1 MTESPKMRH
10 GHPVL
15 EDGTTD
21 WEAVFEHEENG
32 LIHLVNQTH
41 DSNAIRQCAQ
51 LIIRKLF
58 TRKNDQD
65 EVVRLNKELDGIL
78 AKVESHGFEAAQKA
92 VVTLLRRIKDER
104 IRRARA
110 FVERKKKKKLLERR
124 KGKGARLGLSMAQNL
139 YALVNNPR
147 LAFATIAGLAI
158 IGVAGVALYS
168 GLMWEWSPI
177 EGRVE
182 ERIEETA
189 TWADDEKDDTAP
201 PIKAKPTKPS
211 APVKP
216 LNEPEPLKEPEPE
229 EPKKPKTDKD
239 REWVVILRPI
249 YVAPKHKEGSKAKTY
264 LYQPFFEIGEK
275 KRYIRVCR
283 KTPLLLDLVNLLLD
297 RHHPPDRPATKKEL
311 AVMAKQV
318 QKLADEQ
325 VGKNLIRNVVIV
337 GSDDPRYLGMKRPPC
352 N

>member
-1 MTESPKMRH
+1 MAESPKMRH

-21 WEAVFEHEENG
+21 WEAVFEHEESG

-41 DSNAIRQCAQ
+41 DADAVRQCAQ

-65 EVVRLNKELDGIL
+65 EVVRLNTELDRIL
-78 AKVESHGFEAAQKA
+78 AKAEGDDFEAARIT
-92 VVTLLRRIKDER
+92 VVDLLRGIKDER

-124 KGKGARLGLSMAQNL
+124 KGKGARLGLAIAQNV
-139 YALVNNPR
+139 YALVNDPR
-147 LAFATIAGLAI
+147 LAFATIAALAI
-158 IGVAGVALYS
+158 VGIAVAALYS
-168 GLMWEWSPI
+168 GLMWEWSPV

-182 ERIEETA
+182 DRVEETT
-189 TWADDEKDDTAP
+189 TWADDKKDDATLTK
-201 PIKAKPTKPS
+201 KAKPTKPS

-216 LNEPEPLKEPEPE
+216 LNEPEPLKEPEPD

-239 REWVVILRPI
+239 REWVIILRPI
-249 YVAPKHKEGSKAKTY
+249 YVAPKHKNGGKAKTY

-297 RHHPPDRPATKKEL
+297 RHHPQDRPATKNEL
-311 AVMAKQV
+311 AVLAKQV
-318 QKLADEQ
+318 QKLADER
-325 VGKNLIRNVVIV
+325 VGKNLIRNVFIV

>member
-15 EDGTTD
+15 EDGTTN

-41 DSNAIRQCAQ
+41 DSDAIRQCAQ

-110 FVERKKKKKLLERR
+110 FVERKKKKLLERR
-124 KGKGARLGLSMAQNL
+124 KGKGSRRGLAALQNL
-139 YALVNNPR
+139 YAIVNDPR

-158 IGVAGVALYS
+158 VGVAAVALFS
-168 GLMWEWSPI
+168 GLTWEWSPV
-177 EGRVE
+177 EGRVDE
-182 ERIEETA
+182 ERVVET
-189 TWADDEKDDTAP
+189 TKWADDKDKTPPVEPKEKAAVGP
-201 PIKAKPTKPS
+201 LKPEAKP
-211 APVKP
+211 
-216 LNEPEPLKEPEPE
+216 EPEKEPESE

-275 KRYIRVCR
+275 NRYIRVCR

-297 RHHPPDRPATKKEL
+297 RHHPQDRPATKKEL
-311 AVMAKQV
+311 AYLATRVLKMANERV
-318 QKLADEQ
+318 AATT
-325 VGKNLIRNVVIV
+325 
-337 GSDDPRYLGMKRPPC
+337 SGM
-352 N
+352 

>member
-1 MTESPKMRH
+1 MAEPPKMRH

-21 WEAVFEHEENG
+21 WEAVFEHEESG

-41 DSNAIRQCAQ
+41 DADAVRQCAQ

-65 EVVRLNKELDGIL
+65 EVVRLNKELDRIL
-78 AKVESHGFEAAQKA
+78 AKAEGDDFEAARDA
-92 VVTLLRRIKDER
+92 VVNLLRGIKDER

-110 FVERKKKKKLLERR
+110 YVERKKKKKLLERR
-124 KGKGARLGLSMAQNL
+124 KGKGARLGLAIAQNL
-139 YALVNNPR
+139 YALVNDPR
-147 LAFATIAGLAI
+147 LAFATFAGLAI
-158 IGVAGVALYS
+158 IGVAVAALYS
-168 GLMWEWSPI
+168 GLMWEWAPV

-182 ERIEETA
+182 EDEKA
-189 TWADDEKDDTAP
+189 TWADDKKGNARPAER
-201 PIKAKPTKPS
+201 AKPTEPS
-211 APVKP
+211 APLKP
-216 LNEPEPLKEPEPE
+216 LKEAEPPKEPEPE

-239 REWVVILRPI
+239 REWIVILRPI
-249 YVAPKHKEGSKAKTY
+249 YVSPKSKKGVKAKTY

-297 RHHPPDRPATKKEL
+297 RHHPQDRPATKEEL
-311 AVMAKQV
+311 VALAKRTLKMAN
-318 QKLADEQ
+318 DRI
-325 VGKNLIRNVVIV
+325 GGDLIRNVAIV